1 MTLFSGMVFLHVVSA
16 LGIFAA
22 LSLEVVVLYHLRR
35 AASPRE
41 AGAALNLAP
50 ALSAIFGASALIAL
64 LTGVYLT
71 LQTSAWPQPWLK
83 IAMVALFLMAPFG
96 AVSGRKM
103 RAIRRLASSRDAG
116 SSELLSKLQDG
127 FLTFSLNCRIALVL
141 GIVLLMTA
149 KPELRE
155 SIGAVLA
162 ALVLGLAS
170 TVLFWR
176 GAPPAGVRAPS
187 GDSR

>member
-35 AASPRE
+35 AASGQE
-41 AGAALNLAP
+41 AGAALDLAP
-50 ALSAIFGASALIAL
+50 GLPAIFGASGLVAV

-71 LQTSAWPQPWLK
+71 LQTSAWQPWLK
-83 IAMVALFLMAPFG
+83 IAMVALVVMAPLG
-96 AVSGRKM
+96 AISGRKM
-103 RAIRRLASSRDAG
+103 RTIRRLAA
-116 SSELLSKLQDG
+116 SEETTDFELARSLQDG
-127 FLTFSLNCRIALVL
+127 FLAFSLNCRMALVL

-149 KPELRE
+149 KPEFRE
-155 SIGAVLA
+155 SIGAALA

-176 GAPPAGVRAPS
+176 GAPAAGVRTPY
-187 GDSR
+187 GNNR

>member
-1 MTLFSGMVFLHVVSA
+1 MTIFSGMVFLHVVSA

-22 LSLEVVVLYHLRR
+22 LSLEVVVLYHMRR
-35 AASPRE
+35 AATAQE
-41 AGAALNLAP
+41 AGAGLDLAP
-50 ALSAIFGASALIAL
+50 GLPAIFGVSALVAL

-71 LQTSAWPQPWLK
+71 VQTSAWPQPWLK
-83 IAMVALFLMAPFG
+83 IAMIALVLMVPFG

-103 RAIRRLASSRDAG
+103 RAIRRLSISRDAV
-116 SSELLSKLQDG
+116 SSELPSKLQDG
-127 FLTFSLNCRIALVL
+127 FLTISLNCRLALVL

-155 SIGAVLA
+155 SIGAALA

-176 GAPPAGVRAPS
+176 GAPPAGVRAPF
-187 GDSR
+187 GNSR